1 MESRFSLLS
10 DTHVNLWKY
19 PHDKVSDLFPGDDST
34 LILAGDIG
42 DPDEGSLYDA
52 LNMARTRY
60 KRILY
65 VPGNHEFYVREPG
78 SKKTPASVLT
88 WFQKLDDQWSN
99 FQFFYRRNE
108 VVDGIR
114 IIGATGWTCAPELGS
129 SWSNIIGEEGKKD
142 IAFFEQSIAISK
154 EPTLVISHYPSTLH
168 VLQDHY
174 KDKLTQFNYAQDLER
189 LYRSP
194 VKVWAFGHVHQKH
207 DFTVPYS
214 SLHEDGEVRLLCNP
228 HGYPKDG
235 ITASIPKPFGIT
247 RFVKTEAKSLYGMSY
262 RTL

>member
-1 MESRFSLLS
+1 MTSKFSLLS

-19 PHDKVSDLFPGDDST
+19 PDETISDLFPGDEGT

-42 DPDEGSLYDA
+42 DPDEGSLYNA
-52 LNMARTRY
+52 LNIARTRY
-60 KRILY
+60 QTILY

-78 SKKTPASVLT
+78 SKKTPASVLS

-99 FQFFYRRNE
+99 FHFFYRRSE
-108 VVDGIR
+108 LVDGIR

-129 SWSNIIGEEGKKD
+129 SWSNMVSQEAKKD
-142 IAFFEQSIAISK
+142 IAFFEQSIASSK
-154 EPTLVISHYPSTLH
+154 EPTLVISHYPSTLQ

-174 KDKLTQFNYAQDLER
+174 RDKLTQFNYAQDLER

-207 DFTVPYS
+207 DFTIPYS
-214 SLHEDGEVRLLCNP
+214 SLQGDGEVRLLCNP
-228 HGYPKDG
+228 HGYPNDG
-235 ITASIPKPFGIT
+235 ITASIPKPFAIT
-247 RFVKTEAKSLYGMSY
+247 KTGGAAKSLYGMSY
-262 RTL
+262 QTL

>member
-19 PHDKVSDLFPGDDST
+19 PHDKILDLFPGDDTT

-42 DPDEGSLYDA
+42 DPDEGSLYNA

-60 KRILY
+60 RKIIY
-65 VPGNHEFYVREPG
+65 VPGNHEFYLRESG
-78 SKKTPASVLT
+78 SKKTLSSVLA

-99 FQFFYRRNE
+99 FHFFYRRSE
-108 VVDGIR
+108 YIDGVQ
-114 IIGATGWTCAPELGS
+114 IIGATGWTCAAELGDN
-129 SWSNIIGEEGKKD
+129 WSNMITEEGKKD
-142 IAFFEQSIAISK
+142 IEFFEHSIAISK

-168 VLQDHY
+168 ALQDNY
-174 KDKLTQFNYAQDLER
+174 KNSLNQFNYAQDLER

-207 DFTVPYS
+207 DFNVPYS
-214 SLHEDGEVRLLCNP
+214 SLQGDGEVRILCNP

-235 ITASIPKPFGIT
+235 ITASIPKPFAIK
-247 RFVKTEAKSLYGMSY
+247 KTVDAAKSLYGMSY